1 MNRPTYLKELDRL
14 LSSLGEDAMRAYIEE
29 TARAVSEEEREQ
41 FLAHL
46 SSFCGP
52 RREVL
57 SEKEDDDTASE
68 IEEILGKLDEMNAGG
83 MSIESRYNEEWLI
96 TQSDRVEPYDFFSF
110 DGVIEDLRKAVS
122 LLHKAVD
129 REVYKKGCLLALKF
143 AELEVEVTGDCEDSP
158 LTLDLLCSYKVL
170 DRDMDTILREA
181 LYLIYMGESGIK
193 RRAGAM
199 VRVMDKFK
207 HSSVSLEEIL
217 KCGGG
222 ESDVQAF
229 LPFWVEALQKKPSHR
244 TGKLLEEA
252 VSMTED
258 RESLLESASL
268 AARTFPVIYRTI
280 LEKGIKGASDRK
292 MLETGLRAV
301 EEVPVEAEDRR
312 DISLLTAEYALK
324 AGDRE
329 SAEKCWLEAF
339 RTSSSVTDYLRL
351 RLLSVEWQK
360 FEDEVRRICNAGER
374 NDEQKYAKMFFDGRF
389 EEAFAAMDNEEV
401 DDSFGIA
408 PPFFLNYGASLF
420 LLLLAKDRSGGGIS
434 AMTEWAVEKSSFTA
448 RDYLMGTGIRD
459 DTPSCEMFLTC
470 FDNWKKNYDIE
481 PVAELWIEKLGALIS
496 RRVENEMNSFLR
508 FYYGD
513 CASLIAALGEVIE
526 SRGKTDGKN
535 ILMEEYRRKYPRRR
549 FFINELIK
557 YGFRR

>member
-14 LSSLGEDAMRAYIEE
+14 LSSLGEDAMRAYLEE
-29 TARAVSEEEREQ
+29 TAGAVSEEEREQ

-68 IEEILGKLDEMNAGG
+68 IEEILGKLDEINDGG
-83 MSIESRYNEEWLI
+83 MSIGSRYNEEWLI
-96 TQSDRVEPYDFFSF
+96 TQSDRVEPYDFFSS

-129 REVYKKGCLLALKF
+129 REVYKKGCLLALKL

-158 LTLDLLCSYKVL
+158 LTLNLLCSYKVL
-170 DRDMDTILREA
+170 DRNMDTILREA
-181 LYLIYMGESGIK
+181 LYLIYMGEAGIRK
-193 RRAGAM
+193 RAGAM
-199 VRVMDKFK
+199 VRVMDKFR

-222 ESDVQAF
+222 ESDVQVF
-229 LPFWVEALQKKPSHR
+229 LPFWIEALQKKPSRR

-252 VSMTED
+252 VSMIED

-292 MLETGLRAV
+292 MLERGLRAV

-324 AGDRE
+324 AGSRE
-329 SAEKCWLEAF
+329 RAEKCWLEAF

-351 RLLSVEWQK
+351 RLLSASWEK
-360 FEDEVRRICNAGER
+360 YEDEVRHIYGLCRD
-374 NDEQKYAKMFFDGRF
+374 DEEKTALMFFDGRF
-389 EEAFAAMDNEEV
+389 DPVFAIMDNEE
-401 DDSFGIA
+401 DDDKFAIT

-420 LLLLAKDRSGGGIS
+420 LLLLTKDRSGSGIS
-434 AMTEWAVEKSSFTA
+434 TMTEWAVGNSSFTA
-448 RDYLMGTGIRD
+448 SDYLMGTGTQD
-459 DTPSCEMFLTC
+459 DTPSCEMFLKC
-470 FDNWKKNYDIE
+470 FNNWKKNYDIE
-481 PVAELWIEKLGALIS
+481 PVAGLWIEKLGKLIS
-496 RRVENEMNSFLR
+496 RRVENEMNSLLR
-508 FYYGD
+508 FHYDD
-513 CASLIAALGEVIE
+513 CAALIAALGEVIE

-535 ILMEEYRRKYPRRR
+535 LLMEEYRRRYSRRR
-549 FFINELIK
+549 SFINELIK
-557 YGFRR
+557 HGFRR